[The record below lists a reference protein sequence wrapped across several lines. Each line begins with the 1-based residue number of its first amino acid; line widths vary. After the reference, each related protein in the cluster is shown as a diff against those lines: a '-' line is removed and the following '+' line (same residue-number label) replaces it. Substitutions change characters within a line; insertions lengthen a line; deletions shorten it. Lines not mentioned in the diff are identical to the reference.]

1 MCNKIKRRSRFC
13 KVTLLGD
20 GAVGKTAL
28 RERYLGQGFSGK
40 YTLTIGADFASKRH
54 KIGSEDLIF
63 QIWDLAGQP
72 RFDSIRNIYY
82 RGAIGALILFDI
94 TRPLSF
100 ENIDRWL
107 DELWVN
113 NGKGKVPLV
122 ILGNK
127 IDLRKEDAPN
137 QINYGQGLKLAER
150 ISAKTKKEAG
160 FTVSYFET
168 SAKTGKNVTEVF
180 EELGNKIIE
189 FSKIKLDRNLF

>member
-54 KIGSEDLIF
+54 KIGNEDLIF

-72 RFDSIRNIYY
+72 RFDSIRGVYY
-82 RGAIGALILFDI
+82 RGAIGALVLFDI

-100 ENIDRWL
+100 ENIDVWL
-107 DELWVN
+107 NELWVN

-127 IDLRKEDAPN
+127 VDLRKEGDPI
-137 QINYGQGLKLAER
+137 QISYEKGLELTER
-150 ISAKTKKEAG
+150 ISAETKKEAG

-168 SAKTGKNVTEVF
+168 SAKTGQNVTEVF
-180 EELGNKIIE
+180 EELGKKILE
-189 FSKIKLDRNLF
+189 YSKISRW